1 MLLGTISW
9 GVFAYRRQD
18 SETWSYVL
26 LIQVDCCFIS
36 CEKVADSCKWSQGPC
51 HRVCL
56 TWFIAGMVS
65 ASYLS
70 PHGIDLKR
78 WSSALGNQNQG
89 HLKRGFPLSEVTLS
103 EVFLVIQRGLVVG
116 TNTLID
122 LIRGVIL
129 NGSDVIRGLLYMHSQ
144 QSVPYCSH
152 SHCHPWTLIVD
163 SRTGTSR

>member
-1 MLLGTISW
+1 M
-9 GVFAYRRQD
+9 
-18 SETWSYVL
+18 E
-26 LIQVDCCFIS
+26 
-36 CEKVADSCKWSQGPC
+36 
-51 HRVCL
+51 
-56 TWFIAGMVS
+56 S

-70 PHGIDLKR
+70 PHGIDLNR

-129 NGSDVIRGLLYMHSQ
+129 NGSDVIRGVLYRPVSLLLSPSFDVY
-144 QSVPYCSH
+144 PNNRENAFF
-152 SHCHPWTLIVD
+152 LIVL
-163 SRTGTSR
+163 